1 VDKYGINM
9 KWCNLYNE
17 YRKQVVRYNRTNRC
31 LTPWESAD
39 AIKRSRYGYTK
50 KKRLINK
57 IEKFWKRKKAKLRKL
72 DWFVE
77 ENIDAQTKA
86 EENNKWL
93 AGVKETLHL
102 GGYDKD
108 KKLV

>member
-1 VDKYGINM
+1 VA
-9 KWCNLYNE
+9 
-17 YRKQVVRYNRTNRC
+17 RYNRANRC

-39 AIKRSRYGYTK
+39 AVKRSRYWYTN

-57 IEKFWKRKKAKLRKL
+57 IEKFWKRKKAKLRNL

-77 ENIDAQTKA
+77 ENVDVQTKT

-93 AGVKETLHL
+93 AGVKETLQP
-102 GGYDKD
+102 GEYDKD
-108 KKLV
+108 KKLIGKVVEQR